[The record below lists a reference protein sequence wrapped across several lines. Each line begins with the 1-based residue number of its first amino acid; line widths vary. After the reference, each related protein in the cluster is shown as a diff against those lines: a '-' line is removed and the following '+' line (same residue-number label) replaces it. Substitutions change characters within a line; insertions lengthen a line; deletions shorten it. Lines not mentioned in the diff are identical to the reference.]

1 LPGTDLRVD
10 ANLFS
15 GYAGAAGS
23 FDEVFSAPGELR
35 PAWRRF
41 IEATEGLTRA
51 EFGARWQQAQRL
63 LQQNSL
69 AYPDPNDP
77 RARTHP
83 WDLDA
88 FPLVIE
94 AEEWREVAAALRQRA
109 TLLDMVL
116 QDVYGPQQLIKS
128 GLLPAEV
135 IFRHPGFLLPYCR
148 PDATP
153 RRSLHIYGADLAR
166 SPDGRWWILDDR
178 CESPSGAGFALQNR
192 IAMSRVLP
200 DVIHEC
206 QVERLA
212 PYFIALQEQLARL
225 APNRERARVVLLSQL
240 AGSANYF
247 EDAFLAR
254 YLGYPLAEAGDL
266 AVRRNKLFL
275 KTLGGLSPVDV
286 LLRRP
291 NSENCDPLELSDAS
305 SMGVAGLL
313 ECLRSDNAA
322 AANGLGSGLVES
334 PIFMAFLPRLA
345 EAMLGEPLRMPSVA
359 TWWCGAPESRR
370 YVLSRI
376 SDLAIRPAYRR
387 RGVNDARL
395 LELSRNE
402 LTALIESNPGA
413 YVAQERVR
421 RSTAPVWADGEIS
434 RSYIS
439 LRAFAV
445 STADDYEVM
454 PGGLARVSAM
464 LSPLDLSL
472 LEGERSKDTWVLAKG
487 PVSSVTLLSA
497 PDEPLTLKR
506 GGVDLP
512 SRAAENFFWL
522 GRQSVRAESLGKLIR
537 AVAQRLTSEQDA
549 EQIPELQLLVRV
561 LAELGQIEP
570 GYAVAEIKAQLPAL
584 EKLLPAAVF
593 DETTPGTLRSTVS
606 NLAYLAATVRDL
618 ISLDTWRIVR
628 ELNDEF
634 QPGKSD
640 DGLLGM
646 LVKVDGLLARLAAL
660 TGQFAEGM
668 TRTHAWRFLDFG
680 RRLERALQASQLIRA
695 VVAEGGGDDP
705 AALAA
710 LLEISDSLMTYRSRY
725 YSRFQ
730 LGAVLDLLVTDET
743 NPRSMAYQLVECTAH
758 AAQLPREA
766 VVAGD
771 LTEERLAA
779 SLLHLVRRVNP
790 LEIATAYGEGDEE
803 PLESLLTTVDTTLP
817 KLSDAVSH
825 RYFFHSGPAQRLAR
839 D

>member
-1 LPGTDLRVD
+1 MPGTDLRVD

-23 FDEVFSAPGELR
+23 YDEVFSAPGELR

-41 IEATEGLTRA
+41 IDATAGLTRA
-51 EFGARWQQAQRL
+51 EFGSRWQQAQRL

-69 AYPDPNDP
+69 AYPDPKDP

-88 FPLVIE
+88 FPLVVE
-94 AEEWREVAAALRQRA
+94 AEEWRAVAAALPQRA
-109 TLLDMVL
+109 TLLDLVL
-116 QDVYGPQQLIKS
+116 QDVYGPQKLIKS
-128 GLLPAEV
+128 GLLPAEAV
-135 IFRHPGFLLPYCR
+135 FRHPGFLLPYCR
-148 PDATP
+148 PEAPP
-153 RRSLHIYGADLAR
+153 RRLLHLYGADLAR

-225 APNRERARVVLLSQL
+225 APHRDRARVVLLSQL

-254 YLGYPLAEAGDL
+254 YLGYTLAEAGDL
-266 AVRRNKLFL
+266 AVRRNKLYL

-291 NSENCDPLELSDAS
+291 NSENCDPLELSNAS

-313 ECLRSDNAA
+313 HCLRSNNAA

-345 EAMLGEPLRMPSVA
+345 EAMLGETLKMPSVA

-376 SDLAIRPAYRR
+376 SELAIRPAYRR

-395 LELSRNE
+395 LDLSRNE
-402 LTALIESNPGA
+402 LIALIEANPAA

-421 RSTAPVWADGEIS
+421 RSTAPVWSGGEIAH
-434 RSYIS
+434 SYIS

-454 PGGLARVSAM
+454 PGGLARVSAA
-464 LSPLDLSL
+464 LGPLDVSL
-472 LEGERSKDTWVLAKG
+472 LEGERSKDTWVLSQG

-497 PDEPLTLKR
+497 PDEPLALRR

-549 EQIPELQLLVRV
+549 EQIPELQLLIRV
-561 LAELGQIEP
+561 LAEAGQIEP
-570 GYAVAEIKAQLPAL
+570 GYAVAEIKARLPAL

-593 DETTPGTLRSTVS
+593 DETTPGTLRATAG
-606 NLAYLAATVRDL
+606 NLAYLTATVRDL
-618 ISLDTWRIVR
+618 ILLDTWRIVR
-628 ELNDEF
+628 ELSDEF
-634 QPGKSD
+634 LPASSD
-640 DGLLGM
+640 DSLLDM

-668 TRTHAWRFLDFG
+668 TRTHAWRFLDLG
-680 RRLERALQASQLIRA
+680 RRLERTLQGSQLIRA
-695 VVAEGGGDDP
+695 VVAEGGGSDP

-710 LLEISDSLMTYRSRY
+710 LLEVSDSLMTYRSRY

-730 LGAVLDLLVTDET
+730 LGAVLDLLITDET

-766 VVAGD
+766 VASGEFA
-771 LTEERLAA
+771 EERLAA
-779 SLLHLVRRVNP
+779 SLLHLVRRPDP
-790 LEIATAYGEGDEE
+790 LSIARAYEAGDTE
-803 PLESLLTTVDTTLP
+803 PLESLLTTVDATLP

-825 RYFFHSGPAQRLAR
+825 RYFFHSGPAQRLAK